1 MTLLGILF
9 LVVALLVS
17 VGIHELGHLV
27 PAKRFGVKVSQYF
40 IGFGPTLWSRRVNG
54 TEYGIKL
61 LPLGG
66 FVRIAGMLPP
76 GRPDRRT
83 ENRRGRLT
91 LAEEA
96 RLDSAEEI
104 APGEEERAFWRLN
117 PARKLVVM
125 FGGPFT
131 NLVLALVC
139 LLVVLCGIGTP
150 KPSSTVG
157 TVSSCLDGTTTC
169 RTPAP
174 AAAAGMRPGDV
185 IQRWGTR
192 DVKDWKGIVSAIAAS
207 GTSPIQVRVLR
218 DGKATTLTVTAV
230 LAERKATDKG
240 GSSVVRRP
248 YVGISPAYERQR
260 RAPTAVVGALGAQAK
275 ATAQALV
282 RLPAGLW
289 ETGRSLITDEKRPA
303 NGIVGIVG
311 VAGIAGDI
319 TSADSAA
326 YDGLSRFGDLLLLAG
341 SLNMTLFVFN
351 LIPLLPLDGGHLAG
365 ATYEALRRRL
375 ARRRG
380 RPDPGPVDTAR
391 LTPLSYGVAVA
402 FIAMTALLVVAD
414 FVNPVSLF

>member
-185 IQRWGTR
+185 IHFGTDNAHPGPR
-192 DVKDWKGIVSAIAAS
+192 PAGRQGDDPHGHGRA
-207 GTSPIQVRVLR
+207 GR
-218 DGKATTLTVTAV
+218 
-230 LAERKATDKG
+230 AEGHGQGRLLG
-240 GSSVVRRP
+240 GQTPVRRDQP
-248 YVGISPAYERQR
+248 
-260 RAPTAVVGALGAQAK
+260 
-275 ATAQALV
+275 
-282 RLPAGLW
+282 RL
-289 ETGRSLITDEKRPA
+289 
-303 NGIVGIVG
+303 
-311 VAGIAGDI
+311 
-319 TSADSAA
+319 
-326 YDGLSRFGDLLLLAG
+326 
-341 SLNMTLFVFN
+341 
-351 LIPLLPLDGGHLAG
+351 
-365 ATYEALRRRL
+365 
-375 ARRRG
+375 
-380 RPDPGPVDTAR
+380 
-391 LTPLSYGVAVA
+391 
-402 FIAMTALLVVAD
+402 
-414 FVNPVSLF
+414 

>member
-174 AAAAGMRPGDV
+174 RQPPG
-185 IQRWGTR
+185 
-192 DVKDWKGIVSAIAAS
+192 
-207 GTSPIQVRVLR
+207 
-218 DGKATTLTVTAV
+218 
-230 LAERKATDKG
+230 
-240 GSSVVRRP
+240 
-248 YVGISPAYERQR
+248 
-260 RAPTAVVGALGAQAK
+260 
-275 ATAQALV
+275 
-282 RLPAGLW
+282 
-289 ETGRSLITDEKRPA
+289 
-303 NGIVGIVG
+303 
-311 VAGIAGDI
+311 
-319 TSADSAA
+319 
-326 YDGLSRFGDLLLLAG
+326 
-341 SLNMTLFVFN
+341 
-351 LIPLLPLDGGHLAG
+351 
-365 ATYEALRRRL
+365 
-375 ARRRG
+375 
-380 RPDPGPVDTAR
+380 
-391 LTPLSYGVAVA
+391 
-402 FIAMTALLVVAD
+402 
-414 FVNPVSLF
+414 